1 MARQNKARTRAVR
14 AAAAVL
20 IVAASVGVGSVCL
33 APTGLFAADEAGQA
47 VASITDTEA
56 ANASATSTDETGA
69 VGADAADITEDAS
82 TAETAPANAVEPAA
96 TAATDA
102 EASTQANVSYQL
114 SLYMNDP
121 TGTLPNQGLSVTL
134 GETINDVLK
143 RYGISY
149 TKGQTLTFNDG
160 TTHTF
165 QGWSADLG
173 EISFDKKLE
182 ASDFR
187 DTGNVG
193 IHEISLTAQWSGAFS
208 IIFASNTTDIPANGK
223 VDLACI
229 DAWQAFCDRVGG
241 QYPIGLD
248 RAELNA
254 AQQQSFTTYAPD
266 QQTLVVL
273 DVAFDEYLT
282 DGSDGT
288 IDVAKHDLATSDG
301 VTFDLTLFGL
311 EDELGLSDLNGVYV
325 MRIPENGG
333 EPEYLSTTV
342 DSNGRLVIK
351 GMTATGTYVLSSLK
365 DVAEPWDENNELLPY
380 TINNGV
386 MTFPGHPELG
396 EWYQLTVKT
405 EDGVTFSAPG
415 GSSAWTMMIDAHSL
429 DPSDPLYNSGHDSGI
444 YFVRGDSQGASANLW
459 VEYPAEK
466 ALSYALAPAAGTLNR
481 KGGPNSLNINLTA
494 PATLTLGTSTETVIS
509 NAQGA
514 TLTHTV
520 SGKVDADGFG
530 DDAVWSM
537 LTLVTDWIG
546 GDAAE
551 TAGDAINTAVAGVKA
566 MYVYDI
572 HLEDWEGNVFAVPEG
587 DRVTVTLPIP
597 EGMSAENLFVFHVA
611 DDGTVTDMHA
621 TVDAE
626 AGTVSFETT
635 HFSTFV
641 LANVE
646 PGSGSVGA
654 GAAGT
659 PTGTLAQTGD
669 FSLLAGA
676 GVATAA
682 LAGSCLIAVG
692 KRKQR

>member
-20 IVAASVGVGSVCL
+20 IVAASVGAGSVCL
-33 APTGLFAADEAGQA
+33 APTGLFAADGAGQA
-47 VASITDTEA
+47 VASVTDTA
-56 ANASATSTDETGA
+56 AVNASAASTDQAGA

-143 RYGISY
+143 RYDISY

-266 QQTLVVL
+266 QQTLAVL

-288 IDVAKHDLATSDG
+288 IDVA
-301 VTFDLTLFGL
+301 
-311 EDELGLSDLNGVYV
+311 
-325 MRIPENGG
+325 
-333 EPEYLSTTV
+333 
-342 DSNGRLVIK
+342 
-351 GMTATGTYVLSSLK
+351 
-365 DVAEPWDENNELLPY
+365 
-380 TINNGV
+380 
-386 MTFPGHPELG
+386 
-396 EWYQLTVKT
+396 
-405 EDGVTFSAPG
+405 
-415 GSSAWTMMIDAHSL
+415 
-429 DPSDPLYNSGHDSGI
+429 
-444 YFVRGDSQGASANLW
+444 
-459 VEYPAEK
+459 
-466 ALSYALAPAAGTLNR
+466 
-481 KGGPNSLNINLTA
+481 
-494 PATLTLGTSTETVIS
+494 
-509 NAQGA
+509 
-514 TLTHTV
+514 
-520 SGKVDADGFG
+520 
-530 DDAVWSM
+530 
-537 LTLVTDWIG
+537 
-546 GDAAE
+546 
-551 TAGDAINTAVAGVKA
+551 
-566 MYVYDI
+566 
-572 HLEDWEGNVFAVPEG
+572 
-587 DRVTVTLPIP
+587 
-597 EGMSAENLFVFHVA
+597 
-611 DDGTVTDMHA
+611 
-621 TVDAE
+621 
-626 AGTVSFETT
+626 
-635 HFSTFV
+635 
-641 LANVE
+641 
-646 PGSGSVGA
+646 
-654 GAAGT
+654 
-659 PTGTLAQTGD
+659 
-669 FSLLAGA
+669 
-676 GVATAA
+676 
-682 LAGSCLIAVG
+682 
-692 KRKQR
+692 

>member
-14 AAAAVL
+14 AAAAVF

-47 VASITDTEA
+47 VASVTDTA
-56 ANASATSTDETGA
+56 AVNASATSADQAGA

-82 TAETAPANAVEPAA
+82 TAETAPANAVGPAA

-102 EASTQANVSYQL
+102 EASTQANASYQL

-121 TGTLPNQGLSVTL
+121 TWTLPNQGLSVTL

-143 RYGISY
+143 RYDISY

-187 DTGNVG
+187 DTGNDG

-208 IIFASNTTDIPANGK
+208 IIFASSTTDIPANGK

-241 QYPIGLD
+241 QYPIGINH
-248 RAELNA
+248 AELNA

-266 QQTLVVL
+266 QQTLAVL

-444 YFVRGDSQGASANLW
+444 YFVRGDGQGASANLW

-572 HLEDWEGNVFAVPEG
+572 HLEDWEGNEFAVPEG

-669 FSLLAGA
+669 LSLLAGA
-676 GVATAA
+676 GAATAA

>member
-14 AAAAVL
+14 VAAAVL
-20 IVAASVGVGSVCL
+20 IVAASVGAGSVCL

-69 VGADAADITEDAS
+69 ATTDATETAG
-82 TAETAPANAVEPAA
+82 TAETAPAEATEPAKA
-96 TAATDA
+96 AATDA
-102 EASTQANVSYQL
+102 QASTQADVHYIVRFDMQ
-114 SLYMNDP
+114 DP
-121 TGTLPNQGLSVTL
+121 AGGLSDFGVDVTL
-134 GETINDVLK
+134 GK
-143 RYGISY
+143 
-149 TKGQTLTFNDG
+149 TLNEVIAAEAADLFPVGTTEMFGDG
-160 TTHTF
+160 TYHTL
-165 QGWSADLG
+165 QGWESSIPL
-173 EISFDKKLE
+173 DKKLE
-182 ASDFR
+182 ASDF
-187 DTGNVG
+187 TESNGTFNIWVY
-193 IHEISLTAQWSGAFS
+193 AKWSGVSS

-266 QQTLVVL
+266 QQALAIL

-301 VTFDLTLFGL
+301 VTFNLTLFGL
-311 EDELGLSDLNGVYV
+311 EEELGLSDLNGVYV

-365 DVAEPWDENNELLPY
+365 YVAEPWDENNELLPY

-405 EDGVTFSAPG
+405 EDGVTFSAPS

-429 DPSDPLYNSGHDSGI
+429 DPSDPLYNSGHNSGI
-444 YFVRGDSQGASANLW
+444 YFVRGDGQGASANLW

-572 HLEDWEGNVFAVPEG
+572 HLEDWAGNEFAVPEG

-669 FSLLAGA
+669 LSLLAGA
-676 GVATAA
+676 GAATVA
-682 LAGSCLIAVG
+682 LAGGCLIAVG

>member
-20 IVAASVGVGSVCL
+20 IVAASVGAGSVCL

-47 VASITDTEA
+47 VASVADTA
-56 ANASATSTDETGA
+56 AVNASAASTDQAGA

-96 TAATDA
+96 TATTDA

-143 RYGISY
+143 RYDISY

-266 QQTLVVL
+266 QQTLAVL

-444 YFVRGDSQGASANLW
+444 YFVRGDGQGASANLW

-494 PATLTLGTSTETVIS
+494 PATLTLGTSTATVIS

-669 FSLLAGA
+669 LSLLAGA
-676 GVATAA
+676 GAATAA

>member
-20 IVAASVGVGSVCL
+20 IVAASVGAGSVCL

-47 VASITDTEA
+47 VASVTDTA
-56 ANASATSTDETGA
+56 AVNASATSADQAGA
-69 VGADAADITEDAS
+69 VGADAANITEDAS

-96 TAATDA
+96 TVATDA

-143 RYGISY
+143 RYDISY

-254 AQQQSFTTYAPD
+254 AQQQSFATYAPD
-266 QQTLVVL
+266 QQTLAVL

-311 EDELGLSDLNGVYV
+311 KGELGLSDLNGVYV

-444 YFVRGDSQGASANLW
+444 YFVRGDGQGASANLW

-551 TAGDAINTAVAGVKA
+551 AAGDAINTAVAGVKA

-572 HLEDWEGNVFAVPEG
+572 HLEDWEGNEFAVPEG

-669 FSLLAGA
+669 LSLLAGA
-676 GVATAA
+676 GAATVA
-682 LAGSCLIAVG
+682 LAGGCLIAVG

>member
-20 IVAASVGVGSVCL
+20 IVAASVGAGSVCL

-47 VASITDTEA
+47 VASVADTA
-56 ANASATSTDETGA
+56 AVNASAASTDQAGA
-69 VGADAADITEDAS
+69 VDADAADITEDAS

-143 RYGISY
+143 RYDISY

-254 AQQQSFTTYAPD
+254 AQQQSFATYAPD
-266 QQTLVVL
+266 QQPLAVL

-380 TINNGV
+380 TIKDGV

-429 DPSDPLYNSGHDSGI
+429 DPSDPLYNSWHDSGI
-444 YFVRGDSQGASANLW
+444 YFVRGDGQGASANLW

-572 HLEDWEGNVFAVPEG
+572 HLEDWEGNEFAVPEG

-611 DDGTVTDMHA
+611 DDGTVTDIHA

-669 FSLLAGA
+669 LSLLAGA
-676 GVATAA
+676 GAATAA

>member
-20 IVAASVGVGSVCL
+20 IVAASVGAGSVCL

-47 VASITDTEA
+47 VASVADTA
-56 ANASATSTDETGA
+56 AVNASAASTDQAGA

-143 RYGISY
+143 RYDISY

-266 QQTLVVL
+266 QQTLAVL

-405 EDGVTFSAPG
+405 EDGVTFSAPS

-444 YFVRGDSQGASANLW
+444 YFVRGDGQGASANLW

-572 HLEDWEGNVFAVPEG
+572 HLEDWEGNEFAVPEG

-621 TVDAE
+621 TVDVE

-646 PGSGSVGA
+646 PGSGSVSA

-669 FSLLAGA
+669 LSLLAGA
-676 GVATAA
+676 GAATAA

>member
-14 AAAAVL
+14 VAAAVL
-20 IVAASVGVGSVCL
+20 IVAASVGAGSVCL

-47 VASITDTEA
+47 VASVTDTA
-56 ANASATSTDETGA
+56 AVNASATSADQAGA

-143 RYGISY
+143 RYDISY

-266 QQTLVVL
+266 QQTLAVL

-288 IDVAKHDLATSDG
+288 IDVAKHELATSDG

-405 EDGVTFSAPG
+405 EDGVTFSAPS

-444 YFVRGDSQGASANLW
+444 YFVRGDGQGASANLW

-572 HLEDWEGNVFAVPEG
+572 HLEDWEGNEFAVPEG

-669 FSLLAGA
+669 LSLLAGA
-676 GVATAA
+676 GAATAA
-682 LAGSCLIAVG
+682 LAGGCLIAVG

>member
-20 IVAASVGVGSVCL
+20 IVAASVGAGSVCL

-47 VASITDTEA
+47 VASVTDTA
-56 ANASATSTDETGA
+56 AVNASATSADQAGA
-69 VGADAADITEDAS
+69 VGADAANITEGAS

-121 TGTLPNQGLSVTL
+121 TGTLPNRGLSVTL

-143 RYGISY
+143 RYDISY

-248 RAELNA
+248 HAELNA

-266 QQTLVVL
+266 QKTLAVL

-444 YFVRGDSQGASANLW
+444 YFVRGDGQGASANLW

-494 PATLTLGTSTETVIS
+494 PATLTLGTSTETMIS

-646 PGSGSVGA
+646 PGGGSVGA

-669 FSLLAGA
+669 LSLLAGA
-676 GVATAA
+676 GAATAA
-682 LAGSCLIAVG
+682 LAGGCLIAVG

>member
-20 IVAASVGVGSVCL
+20 IVAASVGAGSVCL

-47 VASITDTEA
+47 VASVADTA
-56 ANASATSTDETGA
+56 AVNASAASTDQAGA

-102 EASTQANVSYQL
+102 EASMQANVSYQL

-134 GETINDVLK
+134 GETIDDVLK
-143 RYGISY
+143 RYDISY

-266 QQTLVVL
+266 QKTLAVL

-311 EDELGLSDLNGVYV
+311 EDELGLCDLNGVYV

-444 YFVRGDSQGASANLW
+444 YFVRGDGQGASANLW

-669 FSLLAGA
+669 LSLLAGA
-676 GVATAA
+676 GAATAA